1 MKNKFIIY
9 LLIIL
14 MTILSF
20 DYPVYARIHEAS
32 FDDLSDYYSTE
43 KACKDADDDCK
54 SRAEYKFYLKMY
66 DLYYLYK
73 TKYKVKLDLPLIMS
87 TLFYNNDQMNVVFKM
102 NLSDYDRKTIVESD
116 WNPSGTTELD
126 WDYDY
131 ESKDNYLVS
140 NDSSMDM
147 QVLAKNMVLKTTTQ
161 KCVKDGK
168 TIKSEEVK
176 DTEEDLKCGDGETL
190 EKGNSTYKLDL
201 DKYDDFLLEY
211 IEKKYYLGRK
221 TANPVQSNGPDYVNH
236 SKSPS
241 VSSRSSGGN
250 NSGSNNGDSGGVSN
264 QPKPLSPTG
273 NQTIDKL
280 NQIALGEVGNGPS
293 KYWSWYGSS
302 GDWCAMFVLWLFNQV
317 DGIDKYVKR
326 VSGYACDIPRESDK
340 AGLGVW
346 YEDECSDP
354 STQPK
359 AGDVVVFDPYVN
371 GGYIPWPA
379 NGGID
384 KYWSSHVGYV
394 YKVDENNIYT
404 VEGNSNNQV
413 QSKTISRKKCGGGNG
428 QGINGYFRPYY

>member
-1 MKNKFIIY
+1 
-9 LLIIL
+9 
-14 MTILSF
+14 
-20 DYPVYARIHEAS
+20 
-32 FDDLSDYYSTE
+32 
-43 KACKDADDDCK
+43 
-54 SRAEYKFYLKMY
+54 
-66 DLYYLYK
+66 
-73 TKYKVKLDLPLIMS
+73 
-87 TLFYNNDQMNVVFKM
+87 M

-221 TANPVQSNGPDYVNH
+221 NANPVQSNGPDYVNH

-250 NSGSNNGDSGGVSN
+250 NSGSNNGDSGNSGAARPV
-264 QPKPLSPTG
+264 SPTG

-280 NQIALGEVGNGPS
+280 NQIALGEEGNTGG
-293 KYWSWYGSS
+293 KYWGSS
-302 GDWCAMFVLWLFNQV
+302 PDNWCGYFVSWLFSQV
-317 DGIDKYVKR
+317 DGKYLIP
-326 VSGYACDIPRESDK
+326 SGGAGEIPRQSVP
-340 AGLGVW
+340 AGLGIW
-346 YEDECSDP
+346 LEDELTDSA
-354 STQPK
+354 TVPK
-359 AGDVVVFDPYVN
+359 AGDVILFNPTIVPS
-371 GGYIPWPA
+371 
-379 NGGID
+379 D
-384 KYWSSHVGYV
+384 KYTSLHVGYV
-394 YKVDENNIYT
+394 YNVDDNKVYT
-404 VEGNSNNQV
+404 VEGNADTYDFTTSHVTVKSYDRKN
-413 QSKTISRKKCGGGNG
+413 SR
-428 QGINGYFRPYY
+428 INGYYRPYY